1 MNNDPNW
8 LRWAKELHAIAQIGL
23 TYTPQS
29 PYDQQ
34 RYQRVMEI
42 AAEIMA
48 TSGNLDAPSAL
59 ELWAKGRDQ
68 GYLTPKTDVRAFVF
82 DAQERILL
90 VRESEDGCWAPPGG
104 WADVNESAS
113 SVAERE
119 VWEESGMKVEVTK
132 LVALLDRSVQ
142 GHTPAFPF
150 HVYKSYFL
158 CRILEGSPD
167 PVAGDG
173 VTDVGF
179 FAEDALPELSLG
191 RILPS
196 QIEMAY
202 RHWRAPGLATEFD

>member
-1 MNNDPNW
+1 MNHDPNW

-29 PYDQQ
+29 QYDQQ

-48 TSGNLDAPSAL
+48 TSGNLDAPAAL
-59 ELWAKGRDQ
+59 ELWAAERPH

-82 DAQERILL
+82 DDAEHILL
-90 VRESEDGCWAPPGG
+90 VREAEDGRWAPPGG
-104 WADVNESAS
+104 WADVNESAAN
-113 SVAERE
+113 VAVRE
-119 VWEESGMKVEVTK
+119 VWEETGMQVAVTK
-132 LVALLDRSVQ
+132 LVALLDRSIQ

-158 CRILEGSPD
+158 CRILDGSPP

-173 VTDVGF
+173 VLDADF

-196 QIEMAY
+196 QIVMAY
-202 RHWRAPGLATEFD
+202 RHLRAPELATEFD